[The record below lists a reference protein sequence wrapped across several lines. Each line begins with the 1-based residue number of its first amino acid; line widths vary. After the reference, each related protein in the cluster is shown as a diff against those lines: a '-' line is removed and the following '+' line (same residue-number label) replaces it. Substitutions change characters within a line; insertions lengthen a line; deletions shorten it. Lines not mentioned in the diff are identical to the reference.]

1 MAQVSTAK
9 KSIGKITRSEYL
21 PAVGQVAQIQA
32 LQGWVR
38 TNHLEKTACV
48 CLIASDDYDVYQID
62 KPNVEEAELNSALT
76 WSIKD
81 LISYEVASAV
91 VDSYPLPVSNKNNTQ
106 QISVV
111 CAHETTVGS
120 YVEGIKSTG
129 LTLAAI
135 DIHNLVSKNLASV
148 HQGEGGTHAILSL
161 DEQSGIL
168 SIFHDTDLYVSRDFK
183 IGIDQIKQASSE
195 DESAYDSLLLE
206 LQRSMDYFENYVRLR
221 GSALSADLIPEYFNR
236 FSEEKSFQGHRF
248 HIFQIDRN
256 NASTWKVDFEIATEE
271 KIDE

>member
-38 TNHLEKTACV
+38 KNHLEKTACV

-111 CAHETTVGS
+111 CAHESTVGS

-135 DIHNLVSKNLASV
+135 DIHNLVSKNLARV
-148 HQGEGGTHAILSL
+148 HQG
-161 DEQSGIL
+161 
-168 SIFHDTDLYVSRDFK
+168 
-183 IGIDQIKQASSE
+183 
-195 DESAYDSLLLE
+195 
-206 LQRSMDYFENYVRLR
+206 
-221 GSALSADLIPEYFNR
+221 
-236 FSEEKSFQGHRF
+236 
-248 HIFQIDRN
+248 
-256 NASTWKVDFEIATEE
+256 
-271 KIDE
+271 